1 MRSVYAPRRL
11 RWFTLGLS
19 AFGLFFLFAVSM
31 SAQNPRDDRFDSIY
45 SALQGGNF
53 NEALNLIRPA
63 LTRFPNEAQ
72 LWTMQGVAYAGEK
85 NQGAALTS
93 FRHAIKL
100 SPDYLPALQGAAQIE
115 YDEGKPEAI
124 PLIKH
129 VLQLKP
135 EDRTSYGMLALLEYQ
150 QKDCKAAVADFEKA
164 GTLFDAQPAALH
176 ANAICLVRLKQFDRA
191 EVIFKRTLALNPE
204 DARERRLLAAVQVM
218 ANHPADALTTLG
230 PLLETKDPDADTLE
244 LASRAHEGM
253 KDTSEAV
260 SLLRQAILLDP
271 QNLNLYLDFANLSY
285 AHDSFQVG
293 IDVITD
299 GLALQPNAAPLY
311 FSRGVLYVQLAQY
324 DKAEAD
330 FEKAYELDPN
340 QSLSSAA
347 QGLAAAQENNF
358 DRALAKVQR
367 ALARKPDDAFMLYLQ
382 ADILAAR
389 TSNPADADFQ
399 LAVRSARR
407 AVSLQPTLGPGW
419 SVLAKLDL
427 EAGRYK
433 QAAEESRR
441 ALHDN
446 PTDQAAVYRLIQA
459 LRKTGDTG
467 EIPELLKRLALLR
480 HQSAKDES
488 DRYRYQLV
496 EGDTAH

>member
-1 MRSVYAPRRL
+1 MPRRF
-11 RWFTLGLS
+11 RWPTQRLS
-19 AFGLFFLFAVSM
+19 AFCLFFLFAALT
-31 SAQNPRDDRFDSIY
+31 SAQDQRDARFESIY
-45 SALQGGNF
+45 SALQDGNF
-53 NEALNLIRPA
+53 KEALSLIRPA
-63 LTRFPNEAQ
+63 LAHFPNEAQ
-72 LWTMQGVAYAGEK
+72 LWAMQGVAYAGEK
-85 NQGAALTS
+85 DQTAALAS

-100 SPDYLPALQGAAQIE
+100 SADYLPALQGAAQIE

-129 VLQLKP
+129 ILQLKP
-135 EDRTSYGMLALLEYQ
+135 GNRTSYGMLALLEYQ
-150 QKDCKAAVADFEKA
+150 QKNCKAAVGDFEKA
-164 GTLFDAQPAALH
+164 GSLFDAQAAALH
-176 ANAICLVRLKQFDRA
+176 ANAICLVRLKQFDQA
-191 EVIFKRTLALNPE
+191 ALVFDRTLALNPD

-218 ANHPADALTTLG
+218 AGKPADALRTLG

-253 KDTSEAV
+253 KDTTEAV

-311 FSRGVLYVQLAQY
+311 FSRGVLYVQLALY

-330 FEKAYELDPN
+330 FEKAYQLDPN

-358 DRALAKVQR
+358 TRALAKVQA

-399 LAVRSARR
+399 LAIRSARR
-407 AVSLQPTLGPGW
+407 AVSLQPTLGSAW
-419 SVLAKLDL
+419 SVLGKLDL

-433 QAAEESRR
+433 QAAEECRT
-441 ALHDN
+441 ALRDN
-446 PTDQAAVYRLIQA
+446 PADQAAVYHLIQT
-459 LRKTGDTG
+459 LRKTGNMN

>member
-1 MRSVYAPRRL
+1 MTRRVRWLTPGFSV
-11 RWFTLGLS
+11 FC
-19 AFGLFFLFAVSM
+19 LFFSFVVLM
-31 SAQNPRDDRFDSIY
+31 WAQNPRDDRFDSIY

-53 NEALNLIRPA
+53 KEALNLIRPA
-63 LTRFPNEAQ
+63 LARSPDEAQ
-72 LWTMQGVAYAGEK
+72 LWAMQGVAYAGEK
-85 NQGAALTS
+85 NQSAALAS

-100 SPDYLPALQGAAQIE
+100 SPDYLPALQGAAQVE

-129 VLQLKP
+129 ILQLKP
-135 EDRTSYGMLALLEYQ
+135 GDRTSYGMLALLEYQ
-150 QKDCKAAVADFEKA
+150 QKNCTAAVEDFEKA
-164 GTLFDAQPAALH
+164 GTLFDAQLAALH
-176 ANAICLVRLKQFDRA
+176 ADAICRVRLKQFDRA
-191 EVIFKRTLALNPE
+191 ALIFQRTLALNPG
-204 DARERRLLAAVQVM
+204 DIRERRLVAAVQVM
-218 ANHPADALTTLG
+218 AGKPADALSTLG
-230 PLLETKDPDADTLE
+230 PLLEIKNPDAETLE
-244 LASRAHEGM
+244 LASRVHEGM

-271 QNLNLYLDFANLSY
+271 KNLNLYLDFANLSY

-293 IDVITD
+293 IDVISD
-299 GLALQPNAAPLY
+299 GLALQPNAAPLF

-358 DRALAKVQR
+358 DRALAKVQA

-389 TSNPADADFQ
+389 TENPADADFQ
-399 LAVRSARR
+399 RAVRSARR
-407 AVSLQPTLGPGW
+407 AVSLQPTLGPAW

-433 QAAEESRR
+433 QAAEECRQ
-441 ALHDN
+441 ALHEN
-446 PTDQAAVYRLIQA
+446 PSDQAAVYHLIQA
-459 LRKTGDTG
+459 SRRTGNTG

-480 HQSAKDES
+480 HQSAQDES

-496 EGDTAH
+496 EGDTTH

>member
-1 MRSVYAPRRL
+1 VIL
-11 RWFTLGLS
+11 
-19 AFGLFFLFAVSM
+19 V
-31 SAQNPRDDRFDSIY
+31 SAQNARDDRFDSIY

-53 NEALNLIRPA
+53 KQALNLIRLA
-63 LTRFPNEAQ
+63 LAHFPNESQ
-72 LWTMQGVAYAGEK
+72 LWAMQGVAYAGEK
-85 NQGAALTS
+85 NQSAALAS

-115 YDEGKPEAI
+115 YDKGKPEAI

-129 VLQLKP
+129 ILQLKP
-135 EDRTSYGMLALLEYQ
+135 GDPTSYGMLALLEYQ
-150 QKDCKAAVADFEKA
+150 QKDCKAAVEDFEKT

-176 ANAICLVRLKQFDRA
+176 ANAICLVRLKRFDQA
-191 EVIFKRTLALNPE
+191 ALIFERTLALNPDDE
-204 DARERRLLAAVQVM
+204 RERQLLAAVQVM
-218 ANHPADALTTLG
+218 ADKPADALITLA
-230 PLLETKDPDADTLE
+230 PLLEAKDPDAETLE

-271 QNLNLYLDFANLSY
+271 KNLNLYLDFANLSY

-293 IDVITD
+293 VDVITD

-311 FSRGVLYVQLAQY
+311 FSRGVLYVQLARY

-358 DRALAKVQR
+358 DRALAKVKV

-399 LAVRSARR
+399 LAIRSARR
-407 AVSLQPTLGPGW
+407 AVTLQPTLGPAW

-433 QAAEESRR
+433 QAAEECRQ
-441 ALHDN
+441 ALHEN
-446 PTDQAAVYRLIQA
+446 PADQAAVYHLIQA
-459 LRKTGDTG
+459 SRKTGNTG

-480 HQSAKDES
+480 QQSAKDQS
-488 DRYRYQLV
+488 DQYRYQLV
-496 EGDTAH
+496 EGDTGH

>member
-1 MRSVYAPRRL
+1 M
-11 RWFTLGLS
+11 W
-19 AFGLFFLFAVSM
+19 
-31 SAQNPRDDRFDSIY
+31 AQNSRDDRFDSIY
-45 SALQGGNF
+45 SALRGGNF
-53 NEALNLIRPA
+53 DEALSLIRPA
-63 LTRFPNEAQ
+63 LAHSPSEAQ
-72 LWTMQGVAYAGEK
+72 LWAMQGVAYAGEK
-85 NQGAALTS
+85 NQSAALAS
-93 FRHAIKL
+93 FRRAIEL

-129 VLQLKP
+129 ILRLKP
-135 EDRTSYGMLALLEYQ
+135 GDPTSYGMLALLEYQ
-150 QKDCKAAVADFEKA
+150 QKDCKAAVGDFEKA
-164 GTLFDAQPAALH
+164 GTLFDDQPAALH
-176 ANAICLVRLKQFDRA
+176 ANAVCLVRLKEFDRA
-191 EVIFKRTLALNPE
+191 AVIFERTVALDPN
-204 DARERRLLAAVQVM
+204 DSRERRLLAAIQVM
-218 ANHPADALTTLG
+218 AGKPGDALNTLA
-230 PLLETKDPDADTLE
+230 PLLQAKDPDADALE

-260 SLLRQAILLDP
+260 SLLRQAILLEP

-285 AHDSFQVG
+285 AHDSFRVG

-358 DRALAKVQR
+358 DRALAKVQA

-382 ADILAAR
+382 ADILAAK
-389 TSNPADADFQ
+389 TSNPADNDFQ

-407 AVSLQPTLGPGW
+407 AISLQPTLGPAW
-419 SVLAKLDL
+419 SVLGKLDL

-433 QAAEESRR
+433 QAAEECRT

-446 PTDQAAVYRLIQA
+446 PTDQAAVYHLIQA
-459 LRKTGDTG
+459 LRKTDNMDGV
-467 EIPELLKRLALLR
+467 PELLKRLALLR
-480 HQSAKDES
+480 QQSAKDQS

-496 EGDTAH
+496 EGETAH

>member
-1 MRSVYAPRRL
+1 MRSVYVPRRL
-11 RWFTLGLS
+11 RWPTQIFLGFCL
-19 AFGLFFLFAVSM
+19 LFLFAVAT
-31 SAQNPRDDRFDSIY
+31 SAQNQRDDRFESIY
-45 SALQGGNF
+45 SALQAGNF
-53 NEALNLIRPA
+53 KEALNLIRPA
-63 LTRFPNEAQ
+63 LAHFPNEVQ
-72 LWTMQGVAYAGEK
+72 LWAMQGVACAGEK
-85 NQGAALTS
+85 DQTAALAS
-93 FRHAIKL
+93 FRHAIDL

-129 VLQLKP
+129 ILQLKP
-135 EDRTSYGMLALLEYQ
+135 GDRTSYGMLALLEYQ
-150 QKDCKAAVADFEKA
+150 QKNCKAAVGDFEKA
-164 GTLFDAQPAALH
+164 GTLFNAQPAALH
-176 ANAICLVRLKQFDRA
+176 ANAICLVRLRQFVQA
-191 EVIFKRTLALNPE
+191 ALIFERTLALNP
-204 DARERRLLAAVQVM
+204 DDDRERRLLAAVQVM
-218 ANHPADALTTLG
+218 AGKPSDALRTLG
-230 PLLETKDPDADTLE
+230 QLLQTKDPNAETLE
-244 LASRAHEGM
+244 LASRAHEGVQ
-253 KDTSEAV
+253 DTTAAV

-324 DKAEAD
+324 EKAEAD

-358 DRALAKVQR
+358 DRALARVQA

-399 LAVRSARR
+399 LAVRSARK
-407 AVSLQPTLGPGW
+407 AVSLQPTLGPAW

-433 QAAEESRR
+433 QAAEECRT
-441 ALHDN
+441 ALHVN
-446 PTDQAAVYRLIQA
+446 PADQSAVYHLIQA
-459 LRKTGDTG
+459 LRKTGNTS
-467 EIPELLKRLALLR
+467 EIPGLLKRLALLR
-480 HQSAKDES
+480 HQLAKDES

>member
-1 MRSVYAPRRL
+1 MRSIYVTRRL
-11 RWFTLGLS
+11 RWLTQGLWVFCS
-19 AFGLFFLFAVSM
+19 FLLFVVLM
-31 SAQNPRDDRFDSIY
+31 WAQNSRDDRFDSIY
-45 SALQGGNF
+45 SSLQGGNF
-53 NEALNLIRPA
+53 KEALSLIRPA
-63 LTRFPNEAQ
+63 LARLPNDAQ
-72 LWTMQGVAYAGEK
+72 LWAMQGVAYAGEK
-85 NQGAALTS
+85 NQSAALAS
-93 FRHAIKL
+93 FHHAIAL

-115 YDEGKPEAI
+115 YDEGKPDAI

-129 VLQLKP
+129 VLRLRP
-135 EDRTSYGMLALLEYQ
+135 GDPTSYGMLALLEYQ
-150 QKDCKAAVADFEKA
+150 QRNCAAAVKDFEKA
-164 GTLFDAQPAALH
+164 GTLFEDQPAALH

-191 EVIFKRTLALNPE
+191 ALIFERTLALNRDDP
-204 DARERRLLAAVQVM
+204 RERRLLAAIQVM
-218 ANHPADALTTLG
+218 ADKPADALSTLG
-230 PLLETKDPDADTLE
+230 PLLQAKDPDADTLE

-253 KDTSEAV
+253 KETSEAV
-260 SLLRQAILLDP
+260 SLLRQAILLGP

-293 IDVITD
+293 VDVITD

-347 QGLAAAQENNF
+347 QGLAAAQENNY
-358 DRALAKVQR
+358 DRALAKVQA
-367 ALARKPDDAFMLYLQ
+367 ALARKPDNAFMLYLQ

-389 TSNPADADFQ
+389 TSNPAEADFQ
-399 LAVRSARR
+399 LAIRSVRR
-407 AVSLQPTLGPGW
+407 AVRLQPTLGPAW
-419 SVLAKLDL
+419 TVLAKLDL

-433 QAAEESRR
+433 QAAEECRR

-446 PTDQAAVYRLIQA
+446 PSDQTAVYHLIQA
-459 LRKTGDTG
+459 LRKTGDMG
-467 EIPELLKRLALLR
+467 EVPQWLKRLALLR

-496 EGDTAH
+496 EADTPH

>member
-1 MRSVYAPRRL
+1 MRSIYLTQRL
-11 RWFTLGLS
+11 RWFTQGFL
-19 AFGLFFLFAVSM
+19 AVWLFFLLAVPI
-31 SAQNPRDDRFDSIY
+31 SAQGQRDDRFDSIY

-53 NEALNLIRPA
+53 AEALNLIRPA
-63 LTRFPNEAQ
+63 LANFPNEAQ
-72 LWTMQGVAYAGEK
+72 LWAMQGVAYAGEK
-85 NQGAALTS
+85 NQTAALAS

-115 YDEGKPEAI
+115 YDKGEPDAI
-124 PLIKH
+124 SLIKR
-129 VLQLKP
+129 VLRLKP
-135 EDRTSYGMLALLEYQ
+135 GDRTSYGMLALLEYQ
-150 QKDCKAAVADFEKA
+150 QKDCRAAVEDFERA

-191 EVIFKRTLALNPE
+191 ALIFERTLALNP
-204 DARERRLLAAVQVM
+204 DDSRERRLLVAVQVM
-218 ANHPADALTTLG
+218 AGKPADALSTLG
-230 PLLETKDPDADTLE
+230 PLLETKNPDADTLE

-260 SLLRQAILLDP
+260 SLLRQAILLEP

-285 AHDSFQVG
+285 SHDSFQVG

-299 GLALQPNAAPLY
+299 GLALQPNAAPLF

-358 DRALAKVQR
+358 DRALAKVKA

-389 TSNPADADFQ
+389 TSSPADADFQ
-399 LAVRSARR
+399 LAIRSARK
-407 AVSLQPTLGPGW
+407 AVRLQPTLGPAW

-433 QAAEESRR
+433 QAAEECRT
-441 ALHDN
+441 ALRDN
-446 PTDQAAVYRLIQA
+446 PADQAAVYHLIQV
-459 LRKTGDTG
+459 LRKTGNTG
-467 EIPELLKRLALLR
+467 EIPELLKQLALLR

>member
-1 MRSVYAPRRL
+1 MRSIYVPRRVG
-11 RWFTLGLS
+11 WFTR
-19 AFGLFFLFAVSM
+19 AFSVSSFVFLFVILA
-31 SAQNPRDDRFDSIY
+31 SAQNAPDHRFDSIY

-53 NEALNLIRPA
+53 KEALNLIRPA
-63 LTRFPNEAQ
+63 LARFPDEGQ
-72 LWTMQGVAYAGEK
+72 LWVMQGVAYAGEK
-85 NQGAALTS
+85 DQAAALAS

-124 PLIKH
+124 PLIEH
-129 VLQLKP
+129 ILQLKP
-135 EDRTSYGMLALLEYQ
+135 GDPTSYGMLALLEFQ

-164 GTLFDAQPAALH
+164 VPLFDAQPAALH
-176 ANAICLVRLKQFDRA
+176 ANAICLVRLKQFDQA
-191 EVIFKRTLALNPE
+191 ELIFSRTLALNPD
-204 DARERRLLAAVQVM
+204 DARERQLLAAVQVM
-218 ANHPADALTTLG
+218 AGEPADALRTLG
-230 PLLETKDPDADTLE
+230 PLLQTKDPNAETLE
-244 LASRAHEGM
+244 LASRAHEGL
-253 KDTSEAV
+253 KDTTEAV

-293 IDVITD
+293 VDVITD

-330 FEKAYELDPN
+330 FEKAYELDPH

-347 QGLAAAQENNF
+347 QGLAAAQQNNF
-358 DRALAKVQR
+358 DRALAKVKA

-389 TSNPADADFQ
+389 VSNPADSDFQ

-407 AVSLQPTLGPGW
+407 AVSLQPTLGPAW

-433 QAAEESRR
+433 QSAEECRQ
-441 ALHDN
+441 ALHQN
-446 PTDQAAVYRLIQA
+446 PLDQAAIYHLIQA
-459 LRKTGDTG
+459 SRKTGNTG

-496 EGDTAH
+496 EGDAH